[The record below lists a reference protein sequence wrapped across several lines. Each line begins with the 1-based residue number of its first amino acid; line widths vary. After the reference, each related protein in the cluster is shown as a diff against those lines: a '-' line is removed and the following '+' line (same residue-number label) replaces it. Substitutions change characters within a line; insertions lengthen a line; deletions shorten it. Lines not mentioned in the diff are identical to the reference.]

1 MLEARRPHLP
11 QEELRSI
18 DTERDGGAT
27 TLGATQGGDDPCLQK
42 HEPIKSLI
50 H

>member
-1 MLEARRPHLP
+1 MPEALCPHLP
-11 QEELRSI
+11 QEELRSV

-42 HEPIKSLI
+42 HKPIKLLI